1 MNNVA
6 QLKQR
11 NQTKHGDEDGT
22 DAVSSELVQIK
33 AVDNGWMI
41 TTMFEDGSEV
51 IEVFDKE
58 GADDGDL
65 QALSCIIE
73 SLGLEQAYKVSKR

>member
-22 DAVSSELVQIK
+22 DVVSSELVQIK
-33 AVDNGWMI
+33 SVDNGWII
-41 TTMFEDGSEV
+41 TTFFEDGSEV
-51 IEVFDKE
+51 IEVFDTE

-73 SLGLEQAYKVSKR
+73 SLGLEQSFVVRSK